1 MGGMFA
7 EAASFNQNI
16 GSWDTSNVTDM
27 GGMFTAASS
36 FNQDLSSWCVLNIGS
51 ELINFANNSALT
63 SQNKPQWGKEFTT
76 VMTGGSQTQT
86 ETAALAITPI
96 QFSVSPTCGAT
107 ISLSASNLPTGVSAA
122 LSNNV
127 VTISGTP
134 AETSTG
140 TFNYSL
146 AVSGPTTAQTLTGTI
161 IVNPPPKIYFE
172 NGTCK
177 CPDASVG
184 DTSVINGTTYTAV
197 NNSTI
202 TGEIA
207 NSNYNLCTTLVTNMS
222 NLFKDNHSF
231 NSNIGF
237 WDTSNVTNMSFL
249 FNHARV
255 FNQDI
260 GNWDVSNV
268 TNMEGMFSNAHVF
281 NQNIGSWDT
290 SNVTNMRGLFAEALL
305 FNQNISLWNTSTV
318 TDMNGLFGGARAF
331 NQPIGGWNT
340 SNVIDMYFTF
350 ASAYAFN
357 QSIGNWDVSSVTNM
371 GGMFNG
377 ARDYNQDMT
386 KWCVSQFSSEPG
398 GFSSNNS
405 MSSSN
410 KPYWGSCP
418 TPTTFSL
425 NVTASNASD
434 YTLSG
439 TDRNGNVSGNDP
451 TVTIKVG
458 DTLNFA
464 VNASGHPF
472 YLKTV
477 QGTGTANTIS
487 GVTNNGTT
495 NGTVSWT
502 PTQAGTYYYICSL
515 HAGMVGT
522 ITVQQ

>member
-1 MGGMFA
+1 
-7 EAASFNQNI
+7 
-16 GSWDTSNVTDM
+16 
-27 GGMFTAASS
+27 
-36 FNQDLSSWCVLNIGS
+36 SSWCVLNIGS
-51 ELINFANNSALT
+51 EPINFANNSALT

-86 ETAALAITPI
+86 ETAASAITPI

-146 AVSGPTTAQTLTGTI
+146 AVSGPSTAQTLTGTI
-161 IVNPPPKIYFE
+161 IVNPAPKIYFE

-184 DTSVINGTTYTAV
+184 DTSVINGITYTAV

-202 TGEIA
+202 AGEIA

-237 WDTSNVTNMSFL
+237 WDTSNVTNMSYL

-255 FNQDI
+255 FNKDI

-268 TNMEGMFSNAHVF
+268 TNMSYLFSNAYEF
-281 NQNIGSWDT
+281 NQDVGSWNT
-290 SNVTNMRGLFAEALL
+290 SSVTNMRDLFASAFA
-305 FNQNISLWNTSTV
+305 FNQDIGNWDVSSV
-318 TDMNGLFGGARAF
+318 TDMLGLFGGARAF

-340 SNVIDMYFTF
+340 SNVTNMYFTF
-350 ASAYAFN
+350 ASAWAFN
-357 QSIGNWDVSSVTNM
+357 QFIGNWDVSNVTNM
-371 GGMFNG
+371 SGMFDG
-377 ARDYNQDMT
+377 ARDYNQNMT
-386 KWCVSQFSSEPG
+386 KWCVSQFSSEPSN
-398 GFSSNNS
+398 FSLNNS

-425 NVTASNASD
+425 NVTASSASD

-439 TDRNGNVSGNDP
+439 TDRNGSVSGNDP

-458 DTLNFA
+458 DTVNFA

-477 QGTGTANTIS
+477 QGTGTENTIS

-502 PTQAGTYYYICSL
+502 ATQAGTYYYICSL